1 MRFLFPEII
10 LTILFSLV
18 LCQSSWL
25 GQFSFEYSFLL
36 SGFLFLI
43 VSISSLIRLRNL
55 TMDAKRKKYW
65 LFSYFFLL
73 VFPLLI
79 VLTYAIKHGL
89 CSFVSGLQWFVLLPG
104 ITTFYAI
111 ACSIWAISYGKNGFK
126 TWLIAWFPTL
136 IFSAITLLDLYYDP
150 SIFFYHPVFG
160 YFPGPIYDEWIP
172 KFSSLYTYRIWVVIF
187 SFWLIIRDSTEEKKW
202 KVGVLILFPL
212 FCRQELGW
220 HYSHTW
226 IQRQLANHIETKNA
240 VIYFSEVQ
248 SIEAVAFAKQID
260 RKISKIEQFLR
271 VPIADDKIKIYV
283 YPDSISKKK
292 WTGTQY
298 TLVGNPMQRS
308 LHVLSL
314 NINDPIL
321 SHELTHVLASPLG
334 ISIFHIS
341 PKIGLLEGLATAVQK
356 NSLGISV
363 DEWSKIMQ
371 TKKQLP
377 DIARTLDGYSFWKEN
392 PTRVYL
398 ACGSFVNWLIHE
410 YGMDKFKKVYRGEDF
425 DSAYAIPLGS
435 LIASWEKYIQP
446 IPVTDDKVKR
456 AESYLL
462 EKPFYQK
469 HCVHEVA
476 EQLMEYSL
484 CTSEGCEPYLFKAC
498 KLDLEN
504 IKLQKKC
511 EAVQTQKSN

>member
-1 MRFLFPEII
+1 MKFLFPEII
-10 LTILFSLV
+10 LTSLLSLV
-18 LCQSSWL
+18 LCQSPWL

-43 VSISSLIRLRNL
+43 VSISSLIRLHHII
-55 TMDAKRKKYW
+55 MDAKQKKYW
-65 LFSYFFLL
+65 LLSYFFLL

-79 VLTYAIKHGL
+79 VLTYAAKHGL
-89 CSFVSGLQWFVLLPG
+89 CSFTSGLQWFVLLPA

-111 ACSIWAISYGKNGFK
+111 ACSMWAISYGKNGFK

-136 IFSAITLLDLYYDP
+136 IFSAITLLDLYHDP
-150 SIFFYHPVFG
+150 SVFFYHPVLG

-172 KFSSLYTYRIWVVIF
+172 KFSQLYTYRIWVVIF
-187 SFWLIIRDSTEEKKW
+187 SFWLIIRDSTEEKRW

-226 IQRQLANHIETKNA
+226 IQRQLDNHIETKNA
-240 VIYFSEVQ
+240 MIYFSEPQ
-248 SIEAVAFAKQID
+248 SKPAVEFSKQVD
-260 RKISKIEQFLR
+260 RKISKIEQFLHL
-271 VPIADDKIKIYV
+271 PINENKVRIYV
-283 YPDSISKKK
+283 YPDSVSKKK

-321 SHELTHVLASPLG
+321 THELTHVLASPMG
-334 ISIFHIS
+334 IPVLHIS
-341 PKIGLLEGLATAVQK
+341 PKIGLLEGLATAIQK
-356 NSLGISV
+356 SSLGISI
-363 DEWSKIMQ
+363 DEWSRVMQ
-371 TKKQLP
+371 IRQQLP
-377 DIARTLDGYSFWKEN
+377 NIAHTLGAVSFWKEN

-398 ACGSFVNWLIHE
+398 ASGSFVSWLIRE
-410 YGMDKFKKVYRGEDF
+410 YGIDKFKKVYRGENF
-425 DSAYAIPLGS
+425 DSTYATSLSS
-435 LIASWEKYIQP
+435 LIQSWEKYIQS
-446 IPVTDDKVKR
+446 ITVTEDKMKR
-456 AESYLL
+456 AESYLQ

-484 CTSEGCEPYLFKAC
+484 CKDEGCEPYLFKAC

-511 EAVQTQKSN
+511 ESVSTQ